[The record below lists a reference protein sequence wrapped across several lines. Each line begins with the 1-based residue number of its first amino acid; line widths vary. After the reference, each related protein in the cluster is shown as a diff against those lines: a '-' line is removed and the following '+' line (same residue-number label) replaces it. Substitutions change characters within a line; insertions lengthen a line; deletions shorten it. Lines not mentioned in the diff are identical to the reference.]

1 MDEKDGQKGEFLA
14 QGGTIERDHMT
25 RSSHGSALD
34 AVELFVC
41 AVMPR
46 CGQPDVDLETRLDAS
61 LTIVTRARHSASL
74 GTVPMCSYRHAV
86 TGSFHLVA
94 ACPAEMRKD
103 GYVVR

>member
-41 AVMPR
+41 AVMP
-46 CGQPDVDLETRLDAS
+46 
-61 LTIVTRARHSASL
+61 
-74 GTVPMCSYRHAV
+74 
-86 TGSFHLVA
+86 
-94 ACPAEMRKD
+94 
-103 GYVVR
+103 